1 MRLHPSLFSRVAVGA
16 VLSFA
21 VAACAGSSPSGK
33 ATAGSGAK
41 ENQIPTGIPTAIPTS
56 IPGVPTGVPGVPGG
70 VPTPGGPADVEGLN
84 WKLPPCP
91 PSMPGFVGLALTGS
105 ILMPKGDM
113 ALGAAK
119 VTLVNNL
126 GAETAT
132 TISDGC
138 GRFRFDGILPGVYKV
153 KFVVRTFKGEQTVNV
168 PPGGTNVDIRV
179 DIKFLQIAVFK
190 GTWDHVENILDK
202 VGVPYTMI
210 PADKIG
216 TTDFS
221 KYNIAFINCHDPS
234 PTQLSS
240 TVQEKLKGFVSSGG
254 ALYVSDRALPY
265 VTTTW
270 PGMVKDLGNSGN
282 AGTKKHTVFDFQ
294 LGSYLRGAMNV
305 PIIYDMGAW
314 RRLDKSQPAN
324 TLPLL
329 RDQQT
334 QEPAIVTFAYNNGF
348 VGYTT
353 YHQGA
358 QMNDAMTFSL
368 VFFIT
373 RL

>member
-21 VAACAGSSPSGK
+21 VAACAGTPSGK

-56 IPGVPTGVPGVPGG
+56 IPGVPTVGG
-70 VPTPGGPADVEGLN
+70 VPTPGGPADAEGLN

-179 DIKFLQIAVFK
+179 DIKFLQIGVFK

-202 VGVPYTMI
+202 V
-210 PADKIG
+210 
-216 TTDFS
+216 
-221 KYNIAFINCHDPS
+221 
-234 PTQLSS
+234 
-240 TVQEKLKGFVSSGG
+240 
-254 ALYVSDRALPY
+254 DR
-265 VTTTW
+265 
-270 PGMVKDLGNSGN
+270 
-282 AGTKKHTVFDFQ
+282 
-294 LGSYLRGAMNV
+294 
-305 PIIYDMGAW
+305 
-314 RRLDKSQPAN
+314 KS
-324 TLPLL
+324 
-329 RDQQT
+329 
-334 QEPAIVTFAYNNGF
+334 V
-348 VGYTT
+348 V
-353 YHQGA
+353 
-358 QMNDAMTFSL
+358 
-368 VFFIT
+368 
-373 RL
+373 